1 MKILRPGEKEFTA
14 ECNKCGC
21 LFSYNILDVHLG
33 DCVICPDCGGFVVHS
48 LEKPVKRT
56 DFPVASRTVDT
67 VDKGAARNRSP
78 AGGIRSSVW

>member
-56 DFPVASRTVDT
+56 DNKIHTE
-67 VDKGAARNRSP
+67 DKKRN
-78 AGGIRSSVW
+78 